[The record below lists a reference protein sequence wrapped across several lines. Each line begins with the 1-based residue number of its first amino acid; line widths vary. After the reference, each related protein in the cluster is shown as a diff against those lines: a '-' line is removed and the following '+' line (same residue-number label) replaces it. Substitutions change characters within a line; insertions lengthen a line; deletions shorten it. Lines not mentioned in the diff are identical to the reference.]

1 MGYGILNEDLTEPYI
16 KDILKLIIATNFNL
30 ANDLLVLKF
39 VLIILECIKF
49 FFAQLC
55 GVTHFLKLILECYLH
70 QKSFSQS

>member
-39 VLIILECIKF
+39 CFNYFWSVLIF
-49 FFAQLC
+49 FPTI
-55 GVTHFLKLILECYLH
+55 V
-70 QKSFSQS
+70 